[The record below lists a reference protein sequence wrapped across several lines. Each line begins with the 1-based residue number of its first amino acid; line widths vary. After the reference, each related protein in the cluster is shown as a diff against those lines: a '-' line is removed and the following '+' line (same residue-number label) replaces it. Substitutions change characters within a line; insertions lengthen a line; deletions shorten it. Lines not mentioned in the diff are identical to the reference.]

1 MLDSQFKSLV
11 TENGKMD
18 ALKLDLAEAI
28 RAKMELEK
36 KLISSE
42 AMRQKLAAMVQNL
55 QEEAQVGLSV
65 SNFTQKAQ
73 I

>member
-1 MLDSQFKSLV
+1 
-11 TENGKMD
+11 MD